1 MNIICISVRSSVLA
15 NFRSYVFSRGGG
27 GSDGSSSPAA
37 WSLADAEFIR
47 FVDGVLS
54 GSDSRNKV
62 KIHISEMNSTCR
74 DTTQQNEAY
83 D

>member
-15 NFRSYVFSRGGG
+15 NFRSYVFSRGGDG
-27 GSDGSSSPAA
+27 GEGSSSPAA

-62 KIHISEMNSTCR
+62 KIQLGGELDLWRHN
-74 DTTQQNEAY
+74 TTK
-83 D
+83 

>member
-1 MNIICISVRSSVLA
+1 MIIICIPVRSSVLA

-62 KIHISEMNSTCR
+62 KISYFLQSTKR
-74 DTTQQNEAY
+74 LGDEL
-83 D
+83 DL